1 MDIYQQLKQRRRQL
15 ELTQQDMAPRTGMS
29 RQQYQR
35 LEAGGNPRLDTL
47 ALAAE
52 GLNAELML
60 IPREKRHAVL
70 TLLSQHSANETSS
83 PSADVD
89 PWHGLLGESD
99 P

>member
-1 MDIYQQLKQRRRQL
+1 MTIYQQLKQRRHRL
-15 ELTQQDMAPRTGMS
+15 KLTQQDMAPRTGMS

-60 IPREKRHAVL
+60 IPREKRQAVL
-70 TLLSQHSANETSS
+70 DLLSQDSIHETA
-83 PSADVD
+83 PSADID
-89 PWHGLLGESD
+89 PWHGLLGEND
-99 P
+99 Q